1 MSAADSSN
9 DVRAVIRRQ
18 ASLSDD
24 VGLPDDL
31 ALGSSGLGLDSVA
44 IVELLLA
51 CELACGVRL
60 GGDVFESTGVTVGAL
75 VSAVREAGDS
85 Q

>member
-1 MSAADSSN
+1 MSAAGSSN

-60 GGDVFESTGVTVGAL
+60 GADVFEGSGVTVGAL
-75 VSAVREAGDS
+75 VSAVRGAGDS